1 MRNAMMCRFCV
12 SRTVLTFRA
21 ILIVHFTFGA
31 ILIMYTSFTFG
42 VSFIMYTLLRACLR
56 AGLGHLRAVDDR
68 EEAHAAQHH
77 GPGLEQRVDGHQ
89 DVAGEAR

>member
-31 ILIMYTSFTFG
+31 ILIMCTSFTFG

-56 AGLGHLRAVDDR
+56 AGLGHLRAVR
-68 EEAHAAQHH
+68 QT
-77 GPGLEQRVDGHQ
+77 Q
-89 DVAGEAR
+89 GEACHQALAHRQHLE